1 MTRDAPTAE
10 TLPVAPSPHD
20 ARGLRNR
27 LNRIRH
33 YDVNVTD
40 LERSSAW
47 YQATTGLRVVGRTS
61 ADQAFP
67 SLGIA
72 RGRFEGVLLQ
82 DPDQGGKFPMIHL
95 VEWKDPRPVGTPYRS
110 HAQTGWYRIVPEV
123 ADLAVARELCIAQ
136 GSIPFAE
143 SVDAM
148 VKFHRNVDPHR
159 YRVFTVQDPDGIAVE
174 FSQPEARLRQPVV
187 PIVVAHNSPDVA
199 GRMPFYTDTL
209 GLDFMQGL
217 QVGELMPNVYSP
229 GGGLVGHDGALM
241 GLRGD
246 TKVMFDWLQ
255 WNDTP
260 SLPGPYA
267 EPHHVG
273 IMRCAFEVDDLDAAY
288 ATLLR
293 SRWASDGE
301 IEVAAPED
309 WDLGPEAGSIRVVN
323 FTDPDGVGFQ
333 LVQQP
338 AYPNATLNAYGL

>member
-1 MTRDAPTAE
+1 MTE
-10 TLPVAPSPHD
+10 TSSAGPSPHD

-33 YDVNVTD
+33 YDVNVSD
-40 LERSSAW
+40 LERSIAW
-47 YQATTGLRVVGRTS
+47 YQATTGIRPVMRTS
-61 ADQAFP
+61 ADQAFH

-72 RGRFEGVLLQ
+72 HGRFEGCMLQ

-95 VEWKDPRPVGTPYRS
+95 VEWKDPKPVGTPYRS
-110 HAQTGWYRIVPEV
+110 HANVGWYRIVPEV
-123 ADLAVARELCIAQ
+123 ADLAAARERCIAN
-136 GSIPFAE
+136 GSTPFAP

-148 VKFHRNVDPHR
+148 VKFHRHVDAHR
-159 YRVFTVQDPDGIAVE
+159 YRVFTVHDPDGIAVE

-187 PIVVAHNSPDVA
+187 PIVVAHNTRDVA
-199 GRMPFYTDTL
+199 GHMPFYTDTL

-217 QVGELMPNVYSP
+217 QVGEPMPNVYSP
-229 GGGLVGHDGALM
+229 GGGMVGHDGALM

-246 TKVMFDWLQ
+246 VKVMFDWLQ

-260 SLPGPYA
+260 ELPGPYA
-267 EPHHVG
+267 EPNHLG

-288 ATLLR
+288 ATLLQ
-293 SRWASDGE
+293 SCWYKAGKIKVS
-301 IEVAAPED
+301 APED
-309 WDLGPEAGSIRVVN
+309 WDMGPEARSMRVVN

-338 AYPNATLNAYGL
+338 PYPNATLNAYGL

>member
-1 MTRDAPTAE
+1 MPDS
-10 TLPVAPSPHD
+10 TLASSPND

-33 YDVNVTD
+33 YDVNVSD
-40 LERSSAW
+40 LDRSIAW
-47 YQATTGLRVVGRTS
+47 YQATTGIKPVMRTA
-61 ADQAFP
+61 ADQPMP
-67 SLGIA
+67 SLGLR
-72 RGRFEGVLLQ
+72 RGRFEGCMLQ

-95 VEWKDPRPVGTPYRS
+95 VEWKDPKPVGTPYRS
-110 HAQTGWYRIVPEV
+110 HANVGWYRIVPEV
-123 ADLAVARELCIAQ
+123 ADLAAAREKCIAQ
-136 GSIPFAE
+136 GSEPFAP

-159 YRVFTVQDPDGIAVE
+159 YRVFTVHDPDGIAVE

-187 PIVVAHNSPDVA
+187 PIVVAHNSAHVA
-199 GRMPFYTDTL
+199 EHIAFYTDTL

-255 WNDTP
+255 WDNTP
-260 SLPGPYA
+260 DLPNPYA
-267 EPHHVG
+267 EPNHVG

-288 ATLLR
+288 KTLCR
-293 SRWASDGE
+293 SSWAKAGK
-301 IEVAAPED
+301 IKVAAPED
-309 WDLGPEAGSIRVVN
+309 WDLGPEAGTLRVVN
-323 FTDPDGVGFQ
+323 FTDPEGVCFQ
-333 LVQQP
+333 LVEQP
-338 AYPNATLNAYGL
+338 PYPNATLNAYGP